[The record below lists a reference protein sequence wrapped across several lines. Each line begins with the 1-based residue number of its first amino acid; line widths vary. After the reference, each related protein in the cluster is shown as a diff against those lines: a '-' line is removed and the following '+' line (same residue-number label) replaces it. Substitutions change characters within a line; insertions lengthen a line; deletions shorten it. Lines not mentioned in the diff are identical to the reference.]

1 MLKSEGVAAGCCPN
15 PGADVDGVE
24 KEKEE
29 PDACPNIPGAVAGL
43 EPNSGVDEVFGNEA
57 PKDGVLDSCPNPND
71 AVCTFTMLTVHNC
84 ANYDRRNI

>member
-1 MLKSEGVAAGCCPN
+1 MLAQTYLRLIDNWLTLFIQNHLYRIWTAL
-15 PGADVDGVE
+15 
-24 KEKEE
+24 
-29 PDACPNIPGAVAGL
+29 PGAVAGL